1 MIRAMEFDAPI
12 VVDTGETVQPGWID
26 YNDHMNVAYYLLAF
40 DQALDRLYD
49 RIGMGRAYR
58 EKSNFSTMTLES
70 HICYLRE
77 LTLGDAMRFTFQLLD
92 HDAKRQH
99 FFGGMYH
106 AKDNYLAATHEWLTT
121 HVDLTTRR
129 SAEMPPDL
137 VAAFASMYEAH
148 RGLPRPERAGQI
160 IGIRRIPAA

>member
-1 MIRAMEFDAPI
+1 MIPVMHFEAPI
-12 VVDTGETVQPGWID
+12 VVETGETVQPDWID

-49 RIGMGRAYR
+49 RVGMGRAYR
-58 EKSNFSTMTLES
+58 EQTNFSTMTLES

-77 LTLGDAMRFTFQLLD
+77 LTLGDPMRFTFQLLG

-99 FFGGMYH
+99 FFGCMYH

-121 HVDLTTRR
+121 HVDMAGRR
-129 SAEMPPDL
+129 SAKMPPGK
-137 VAAFASMYEAH
+137 VEIFASMYEAH
-148 RGLPRPERAGQI
+148 RPLPRPERAGQV
-160 IGIRRIPAA
+160 IGIRRKPGA